1 MRVEIL
7 PGPCGPCASRWCARA
22 ARALL
27 GLIVGWAA
35 CGAKPAPLP
44 VTGALAAPTF
54 EITVARCDNGTFW
67 PSSGPV
73 ERGGDVRLH
82 VVPVPGFRLDTLYVD
97 GVPVRPARTLV
108 LRDVTAPHVVAA
120 TFCPNEYTITATA
133 APHATISPSGIVPV
147 THGGDQA
154 FTLVADPGFQVVE
167 VVVDGKPVRA
177 HDRYTFIA
185 VKANHQIVA
194 RTSHH
199 AARVIA
205 PGAGERWRA
214 GETRE
219 VRWQPLEA
227 EEADSAEVRVS
238 AHGIDGPWEPIWRGL
253 LRTGSAL
260 WQVPAIDCDSLVFC
274 VATMDT
280 LFPGSFDTSAG
291 IVSVRDEMDSRLTRF
306 FVQAIPSP
314 ASAGPVRLD
323 YSLPS
328 AGEAALE
335 IYTVSGRA
343 VWRQPLGVVPAGRR
357 SAIWDGRLDNGRQA
371 EPGIYFARLT
381 TGQGER
387 NCRLVLLP

>member
-1 MRVEIL
+1 
-7 PGPCGPCASRWCARA
+7 
-22 ARALL
+22 
-27 GLIVGWAA
+27 
-35 CGAKPAPLP
+35 
-44 VTGALAAPTF
+44 LAVPTF
-54 EITVARCDNGTFW
+54 EITVAPCENGTIW
-67 PSSGPV
+67 PPRLAPV
-73 ERGGDVRLH
+73 ARGGDVRLL
-82 VVPVPGFRLDTLYVD
+82 VVPLQGFRLDSLLVD
-97 GVPVRPARTLV
+97 GVSVRPTRTLV
-108 LRDVTAPHVVAA
+108 LREVTAPHTVAA
-120 TFCPNEYTITATA
+120 TFSPNEYTITAAA

-147 THGGDQA
+147 THGSDQT
-154 FTLVADPGFQVVE
+154 FMLVADPGFQVVE

-177 HDRYTFIA
+177 HERYTFAA
-185 VKANHQIVA
+185 VKANHNIVA

-205 PGAGERWRA
+205 PGAGERWLA

-219 VRWQPLEA
+219 VRWQPLES

-274 VATMDT
+274 VATVDT
-280 LFPGSFDTSAG
+280 LLPGSFDTSAG
-291 IVSVRDEMDSRLTRF
+291 LVSVRDEMDARLTRF

-314 ASAGPVRLD
+314 ASSAGPVRLD

-343 VWRQPLGVVPAGRR
+343 IWRQPLGIVPAGRR
-357 SAIWDGRLDNGRQA
+357 SAVWDGKVENGRQA